1 MPRSLHGTVLRGKQ
15 GARNDM
21 KTTRSITRTQRLQ
34 EYNLEPREVR
44 KRRVGVIE
52 LTDEEYEDFVAS
64 KKKYEDW
71 QERLDKALD
80 AEGD

>member
-1 MPRSLHGTVLRGKQ
+1 
-15 GARNDM
+15 M
-21 KTTRSITRTQRLQ
+21 KTTRSIIRTQRLQ

-52 LTDEEYEDFVAS
+52 LTDEEYEDFVAI

-71 QERLDKALD
+71 QERLDNALD

>member
-1 MPRSLHGTVLRGKQ
+1 
-15 GARNDM
+15 M
-21 KTTRSITRTQRLQ
+21 KTTRSIIRTQRLQ

-52 LTDEEYEDFVAS
+52 LTDEEYEDFVAI

-71 QERLDKALD
+71 QERLDNALD
-80 AEGD
+80 SEGD

>member
-1 MPRSLHGTVLRGKQ
+1 
-15 GARNDM
+15 M
-21 KTTRSITRTQRLQ
+21 KTTRSIIRTQRLQ

-71 QERLDKALD
+71 QQRLDKALD

>member
-1 MPRSLHGTVLRGKQ
+1 VET
-15 GARNDM
+15 DM
-21 KTTRSITRTQRLQ
+21 KTTRSIIRTQRLQ

-52 LTDEEYEDFVAS
+52 LTDEEYEDFVAI

-71 QERLDKALD
+71 QERLDNALD

>member
-1 MPRSLHGTVLRGKQ
+1 VET
-15 GARNDM
+15 DM
-21 KTTRSITRTQRLQ
+21 KTTRSIIRTQRLQ

-52 LTDEEYEDFVAS
+52 LTDEEYEDFVAI

-71 QERLDKALD
+71 QERLDNALD
-80 AEGD
+80 SEGD